1 MSYTNFPSTIFLE
14 KHDMIN
20 NMINSIARTNMGQH
34 KYALEVDIG
43 FLAPGSRRMIPVEQ
57 RASIFQAA
65 TARGSLS
72 SVLTICLRQC
82 NPLSQHKSSRYFS
95 CTIWFFFFF
104 SLLPF
109 EMVVLYQLPPLPLV
123 TLFLKIITII
133 TLNNLII
140 QLETKLFS
148 MGFHSCPVS
157 GACPAL

>member
-1 MSYTNFPSTIFLE
+1 MLFMSYTNFPSTIFLE

-57 RASIFQAA
+57 RASIFQVA

-95 CTIWFFFFF
+95 CTIWFFFFSF
-104 SLLPF
+104 AFWNGCFVSTPSPTISYSLF
-109 EMVVLYQLPPLPLV
+109 KNYYHYYFKQSDNSVRNK
-123 TLFLKIITII
+123 TL
-133 TLNNLII
+133 
-140 QLETKLFS
+140 
-148 MGFHSCPVS
+148 
-157 GACPAL
+157 